1 MASGFR
7 GKGPAVLVEGAV
19 EAADLGAQ
27 TKGELALVHGFE
39 ELGGHGHEGV
49 RMLGALVQHAGKAV
63 GRQQADILGEHG
75 EQTAHEEGGGFFRRG
90 AFVFEALGHLGE
102 VSGDFAGGLGA
113 FERRVEAGGV
123 VPDRVQARLHAGVG
137 QILQGD
143 VAALGVGEGAVVAAL
158 AGEVGVDIDAAP
170 DIADQDERRAVMVGV
185 QAVGVVPGLGEGI
198 AHQAVPAGLALPRLL
213 FFQSEQVGLTG
224 DRLGPTLKARLLGL
238 QDEGVLLVEVDP
250 QRLALVAA
258 HWVLKAIGRAGDRRA
273 GRMRRRQVQRRAQF
287 PQEHRIVGPLRAA
300 DQPSPPLDK
309 FVDTQRWAPG
319 VHFT

>member
-170 DIADQDERRAVMVGV
+170 DIADQDERRAVMVGG
-185 QAVGVVPGLGEGI
+185 QAVGVVPGLGKGI
-198 AHQAVPAGLALPRLL
+198 AHQAVPAGPALARLFL
-213 FFQSEQVGLTG
+213 FQGEEVGLTG
-224 DRLGPTLKARLLGL
+224 DFLVAALQSRLLGFEN
-238 QDEGVLLVEVDP
+238 EGVLFVEVDAE
-250 QRLALVAA
+250 RLAFVAA
-258 HWVLKAIGRAGDRRA
+258 HGLFEAVGQATAGSGWPRSRA
-273 GRMRRRQVQRRAQF
+273 
-287 PQEHRIVGPLRAA
+287 EHI
-300 DQPSPPLDK
+300 SPRNM
-309 FVDTQRWAPG
+309 T
-319 VHFT
+319 